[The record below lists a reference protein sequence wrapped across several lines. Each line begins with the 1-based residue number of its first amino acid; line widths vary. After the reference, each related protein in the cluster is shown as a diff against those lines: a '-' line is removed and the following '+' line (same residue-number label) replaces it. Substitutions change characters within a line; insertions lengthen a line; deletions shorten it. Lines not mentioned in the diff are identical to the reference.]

1 MVSKSVKENLQ
12 LIGFFLFLGGLIAN
26 FYVVYSGSFNDYQ
39 YRVYASPLFI
49 IGVILLGLGLIVKS
63 PKPS

>member
-1 MVSKSVKENLQ
+1 MVSKAVKENLQ

-26 FYVVYSGSFNDYQ
+26 FFIVYSESYNDYP

-49 IGVILLGLGLIVKS
+49 IGAILLGLGLLVKS